1 VLQKSILISRSGR
14 RAHLRSALAPAIPV
28 GSAKG
33 VCPWV
38 SNSLR
43 RDAETPARSQPPRSS
58 NFKFEAERIPPPIKA
73 LNPTQGDYLD
83 ALSTSPQVVVLG
95 PAGTGKTW
103 IAATYAADL
112 YRNRR
117 ISKII
122 LTRPNVPCGRSLG
135 FFPGSLEDKFAPWV
149 APVVEA
155 IKDRIGAPAYE
166 IALKRGHIEL
176 VPFQVMRG
184 RSWKNAFVL
193 LDEAQNT
200 TPAEIKMFLTRVGE
214 DCTVIINGDV
224 SQCDLDETSGL
235 HTVLHLIKSQRLPV
249 PVIEF
254 TAADIVRS
262 GLCAMWVRAFA
273 GACL

>member
-1 VLQKSILISRSGR
+1 MSKHVSKKR
-14 RAHLRSALAPAIPV
+14 RRNV
-28 GSAKG
+28 
-33 VCPWV
+33 
-38 SNSLR
+38 
-43 RDAETPARSQPPRSS
+43 RSS
-58 NFKFEAERIPPPIKA
+58 GTAEIIELHGSKFESERLLPPIQA
-73 LNPTQGDYLD
+73 LNPTQADYLD
-83 ALSTSPQVVVLG
+83 ALRTSAQVVVLG

-112 YRNRR
+112 YRERR

-166 IALKRGHIEL
+166 IALKRGHIEM

-200 TPAEIKMFLTRVGE
+200 TSAEIKMFLTRVGE

-273 GACL
+273 GARI